1 MKRPSIQVQKEIA
14 EFAAANPAM
23 KFKAISVALGYK
35 YADVSYAIRRHLP
48 DRKRVCDVPN
58 VTTSPVV
65 PHNRVLAFYEEH
77 PEMSYRKMGLLLGLS
92 GERVR
97 QIARKHGLSP
107 RSRRP
112 GTCV

>member
-1 MKRPSIQVQKEIA
+1 MKRPSIEVQKEIA

-23 KFKAISVALGYK
+23 TFKAISAALGYE

-107 RSRRP
+107 HSRRP
-112 GTCV
+112 